1 MIPIERSASVKF
13 FEQVL
18 RPEKDKAF
26 IIHFDHEIE
35 LLEDLTSS
43 REQLEKALDQL
54 HAREPQRNIGNDPN
68 NPSDGGNGGGQSRG
82 GGWPGGGGGGGG
94 WPGGGGGM
102 GWPGGGG
109 GHRGGGNRQGGNHV
123 HMGGTAFYDAIYLA
137 SDEIMKKQS
146 GRKALIM
153 LTDGDDNASKTSLG
167 DAITSAQ
174 RADTLGYSIRV
185 VDEEIGSMVRG
196 FGGGAP
202 DHKEGKKILQQI
214 SNRLAAVF
222 LKQQKKKPL
231 RYIYSQIEEELRNQY
246 SIGYSSYKA
255 AGDMGYRKID
265 LSVNKKWR
273 CKPAKDISHKAG
285 SDIRVKMKPLVL
297 AFFAAILLDAQQ
309 PLAVHAVDNR
319 AKLPDG
325 WNFGECSGVAV
336 DKSDNVWIFNC
347 GLHPLMKFDKDGNF
361 LKSISEVPVASAHGI
376 RVGPDG
382 NLWLVDV
389 AGHKLLEMSTE
400 GRILL
405 VIGNV
410 GNAPGDNEST
420 EAFNRPT
427 NIAFARRLLLCVR
440 WLR

>member
-1 MIPIERSASVKF
+1 MAPIASTRRQFVTVFTVGSASARFLSGQQAQTDQPNPTFSTDVKVVNVFASVRDKEGRIVKDLTKEDFTLLEDGRPQTIRYFSQQTDLPLTLGLLVDTSMSERRMIPIERSASVKF

-54 HAREPQRNIGNDPN
+54 HAREPQRNAGNDPN
-68 NPSDGGNGGGQSRG
+68 NPSGGGNGGGQSGG
-82 GGWPGGGGGGGG
+82 GGWPGGGGG

-109 GHRGGGNRQGGNHV
+109 GRRGGGNRQGGNHV

-214 SNRLAAVF
+214 S
-222 LKQQKKKPL
+222 KQTGGGFFEATKKKPL
-231 RYIYSQIEEELRNQY
+231 TDIYSQIEEELRNQY
-246 SIGYSSYKA
+246 SIGYSSDKA

-265 LSVNKKWR
+265 LSVNKK
-273 CKPAKDISHKAG
+273 G
-285 SDIRVKMKPLVL
+285 
-297 AFFAAILLDAQQ
+297 
-309 PLAVHAVDNR
+309 LAVQAR
-319 AKLPDG
+319 
-325 WNFGECSGVAV
+325 
-336 DKSDNVWIFNC
+336 
-347 GLHPLMKFDKDGNF
+347 
-361 LKSISEVPVASAHGI
+361 
-376 RVGPDG
+376 
-382 NLWLVDV
+382 
-389 AGHKLLEMSTE
+389 E
-400 GRILL
+400 GY
-405 VIGNV
+405 
-410 GNAPGDNEST
+410 
-420 EAFNRPT
+420 
-427 NIAFARRLLLCVR
+427 FA
-440 WLR
+440 